1 MSQSAGFSSFFAK
14 QALLPDGW
22 HDNVR
27 LTFNAR
33 GFFTQVEAQVSPQP
47 QDMRA
52 DIALPPLPSLHS
64 HAFQRAMAGLTE
76 ARHHPSDSFWTWR
89 DQMYTLAARITPDT
103 LRAIAAR
110 LYMDMLKAGYTQVA
124 EFHYLHNTPDGTPYA
139 QPAQMALSVIEGAR
153 QAGIGMTMLPTLYR
167 HAGFGRPLAPEQKRF
182 ASTPDFI
189 ARVISDIVATYP
201 DHPAVTAGVALHSL
215 RAASGDDMREML
227 RLAPPTCPVHIHIAE
242 QVKEVEDCM
251 AALGRRPVAWLLDEM
266 PVDDRWCLV
275 HATHL
280 DAQET
285 TRLAHSGAVA
295 GLCPITEAN
304 LGDGLF
310 PLADYIDAG
319 GRFGIGSD
327 SNVLLNAAEE
337 LRLLEYGQRLATQKR
352 CQALPTGMTGSVG
365 RFLYT
370 QALAGGAQ
378 ACGLV
383 SEQAPGVASG
393 VPSGLA
399 GAPEAGTPPHTLG
412 KNAGQ
417 LAVGQRADA
426 CILREDGLSLPGLQ
440 GDAVLDSALF
450 ACPTLPVSDVL
461 CHGAWVVQDGRHVD
475 ESRITAAF
483 HHAITTLRS

>member
-1 MSQSAGFSSFFAK
+1 MSQSVGSSSFFAK

-27 LTFNAR
+27 LSFDAQ
-33 GFFTQVEAQVSPQP
+33 GFFTQVEPQGRPQP
-47 QDMRA
+47 QDIRA

-89 DQMYTLAARITPDT
+89 EQMYGLAARITPDT

-110 LYMDMLKAGYTQVA
+110 LYMDMLKAGFTQVA
-124 EFHYLHNTPDGTPYA
+124 EFHYLHNAPDGAAYA
-139 QPAQMALSVIEGAR
+139 QPAEMALSVIEGAR

-189 ARVISDIVATYP
+189 ARILSDIAAQYP
-201 DHPAVTAGVALHSL
+201 DHPAVRTGVALHSL
-215 RAASGDDMREML
+215 RAVSDADMREML
-227 RLAPPTCPVHIHIAE
+227 RLAPQDCPIHIHIAE
-242 QVKEVEDCM
+242 QVKEVEDCER
-251 AALGRRPVAWLLDEM
+251 ALGRRPVAWLLDEM
-266 PVDDRWCLV
+266 PVDARWCLV

-285 TRLAHSGAVA
+285 TRLARSGAVA

-310 PLADYIDAG
+310 PLEKYIDAG

-327 SNVLLNAAEE
+327 SNVLLSTAEE

-352 CQALPTGMTGSVG
+352 CQALPTGQTGSIG
-365 RFLYT
+365 QFLYS

-378 ACGLV
+378 ACGLG
-383 SEQAPGVASG
+383 AAHPAS
-393 VPSGLA
+393 P
-399 GAPEAGTPPHTLG
+399 GAPVGPAA
-412 KNAGQ
+412 AGQ

-426 CILREDGLSLPGLQ
+426 CILREDDLSLPGLK
-440 GDAVLDSALF
+440 GDAVLDSAIF
-450 ACPTLPVSDVL
+450 ASPTLPVSDVL
-461 CHGAWVVQDGRHVD
+461 CHGAWVVRDGRHIN
-475 ESRITAAF
+475 EIHITAAF
-483 HHAITTLRS
+483 RHAIMALRS